1 MMGHILLGRRSWNMQ
16 EDGEDGVRFTFE
28 EEDDG
33 ALCIGDRDSHK
44 KTK

>member
-1 MMGHILLGRRSWNMQ
+1 
-16 EDGEDGVRFTFE
+16 VRFTFE

-44 KTK
+44 KTKWKYEITLQ